1 MLMVCLGLEP
11 GGARWKAQTNPLS
24 YGGTPFKVTL
34 NVTIKFENKL
44 SPIFEG
50 IINPWTG
57 EAIKLSEDQDDISA
71 HEGKSSQLC
80 I

>member
-1 MLMVCLGLEP
+1 MVCLGLEP
-11 GGARWKAQTNPLS
+11 EGARWKAQTNPLS
-24 YGGTPFKVTL
+24 YGSTPFKVIL

-57 EAIKLSEDQDDISA
+57 EAIKLSEDQDDSSA

>member
-1 MLMVCLGLEP
+1 MVCLRLKSGVA
-11 GGARWKAQTNPLS
+11 GWKAFTNPLS
-24 YGGTPFKVTL
+24 YGSTPFKVIL

-57 EAIKLSEDQDDISA
+57 EAIKLSEDQDDSSA